1 MEMRSSASSSSLL
14 QSHCNELGYRARAL
28 FEAED
33 IAPSLVRVLSALS
46 RLFGRLRG
54 FFFTRLP
61 LFVLTV

>member
-14 QSHCNELGYRARAL
+14 QSHCNELDYRARAL

-46 RLFGRLRG
+46 GLFGRLRG
-54 FFFTRLP
+54 FFFMHLP